1 MRMWEIREN
10 TGRYDHDDEERYGER
25 YGERMGY
32 RGKREKT
39 VKEAYE
45 CGYEDGYKAAM
56 EEIEEDKSYKMG
68 ERRGR

>member
-10 TGRYDHDDEERYGER
+10 AGRYDDDER

-45 CGYEDGYKAAM
+45 CGYEDGYKAAI
-56 EEIEEDKSYKMG
+56 EEIEEEKSYKIG